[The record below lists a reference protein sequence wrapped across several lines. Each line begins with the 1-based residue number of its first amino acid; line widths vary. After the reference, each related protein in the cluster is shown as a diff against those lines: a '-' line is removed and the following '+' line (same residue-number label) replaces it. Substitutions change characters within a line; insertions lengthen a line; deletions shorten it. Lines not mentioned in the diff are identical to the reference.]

1 MNNILITGGAGFIG
15 SELVRYLI
23 RKKFNI
29 INLDKLTYSGNLENL
44 TEVVSNKKYKF
55 FKADISNRKKVF
67 EILKKYKPTYIFNLA
82 AETHVDRSIDNP
94 KNFIQTNIFGTYI
107 LLENIR
113 KYFNAIPNLKI
124 RRKFRFIHISTDEV
138 YGDLKKSKK
147 LFTEN
152 TSYDPSS
159 PYSSSKASSDHLVNA
174 WHRTYGIPSIITNCS
189 NNYGPFQF
197 PEKLIPLMILNALEN
212 RSLPVY
218 GNGNQIRDWLHVN
231 DHVRA
236 LWLIARKG
244 RVGETYNIGG
254 GNQIKNINVV
264 KKICNHLDNIKKIKK
279 YQNSYSRLIT
289 YVKDR
294 PGHDTRYGINFSKLK
309 KNLHWKPLYNFN
321 QGLKETVIWYL
332 KNKIWC
338 KKILK
343 KNSIHK
349 KRLGIV

>member
-23 RKKFNI
+23 KKKFNI
-29 INLDKLTYSGNLENL
+29 INLDKITYSGNLENL
-44 TEVVSNKKYKF
+44 TEVATNKKYKF
-55 FKADISNRKKVF
+55 YKADISNKKKVF

-113 KYFNAIPNLKI
+113 KYFNVIQNLKI

-138 YGDLKKSKK
+138 YGDLKKSKR

-174 WHRTYGIPSIITNCS
+174 WHRTYGIPAIITNCS

-212 RSLPVY
+212 RKLPVY

-244 RVGETYNIGG
+244 KVGETYNIGG

-279 YQNSYSRLIT
+279 NQNSYSRLIT

-294 PGHDTRYGINFSKLK
+294 PGHDIRYGINFSKLK

-343 KNSIHK
+343 KNSTHK

>member
-23 RKKFNI
+23 KKKFNI

-44 TEVVSNKKYKF
+44 TEVATNKKYKF
-55 FKADISNRKKVF
+55 YKADISNKKKVF

-113 KYFNAIPNLKI
+113 KYFNALKNLKI
-124 RRKFRFIHISTDEV
+124 RRNFRFIHISTDEV
-138 YGDLKKSKK
+138 YGDLKKSKR

-174 WHRTYGIPSIITNCS
+174 WHRTYGIPAIITNCS

-212 RSLPVY
+212 RKLPVY

-244 RVGETYNIGG
+244 KVGETYNIGG

-294 PGHDTRYGINFSKLK
+294 PGHDIRYGINFSKLK
-309 KNLHWKPLYNFN
+309 KNLQWKPLYNFN